1 MTIDRLTCPLC
12 NSVNVCGIKDA
23 ASCWCMTVDL
33 PIELISQIPTELNKV
48 SCICQNVLNVLI
60 KTNSLNYKDLSNNNA
75 LIMGSLVT
83 NII

>member
-33 PIELISQIPTELNKV
+33 PIELISQIPTELNNV
-48 SCICQNVLNVLI
+48 SCICQKCIERFNKNKLI
-60 KTNSLNYKDLSNNNA
+60 ELQ
-75 LIMGSLVT
+75 GS
-83 NII
+83 